1 MFDNVNWL
9 SKRDSKNYILS
20 VSLSST
26 SISDGQFTLPSQMIE
41 PNYATEETIALLE
54 EFDASKKL
62 FEAGAATFRVLIYF
76 VFSILLI
83 SYRNLT
89 FFKRF
94 FVARDF

>member
-1 MFDNVNWL
+1 
-9 SKRDSKNYILS
+9 
-20 VSLSST
+20 
-26 SISDGQFTLPSQMIE
+26 MIE

-83 SYRNLT
+83 SYRNLI
-89 FFKRF
+89 FFKPFYRSSRF
-94 FVARDF
+94 LIGCSLFTGESTLSIIVGNKGNELHFGQLNNTT

>member
-1 MFDNVNWL
+1 M
-9 SKRDSKNYILS
+9 S

-26 SISDGQFTLPSQMIE
+26 SIYDGQFTLPSQMIE

-83 SYRNLT
+83 SYRNLI